1 MPITDHV
8 EEKSIVADE
17 IQVEI
22 EEMEEVIAPGI
33 IANHNESL
41 VSDEVDDA
49 PKADPSAPCRLR
61 T

>member
-49 PKADPSAPCRLR
+49 PKADPSAPCR
-61 T
+61 

>member
-8 EEKSIVADE
+8 EEKAIVADE

-22 EEMEEVIAPGI
+22 EEMEEVIVPGI

-41 VSDEVDDA
+41 VSDEFDDA
-49 PKADPSAPCRLR
+49 PKADPSAPCR
-61 T
+61 